1 MLSIVDLRDFLEINR
16 SLYQFTASSAAA
28 QAQAVEA
35 LVRLLASRQGL
46 PAERLLGRTAVPQ
59 PSASVGSTVAAARTA
74 STGR

>member
-1 MLSIVDLRDFLEINR
+1 MLSIVDLKDFLEINR

-46 PAERLLGRTAVPQ
+46 PAESLLGRTALPHA
-59 PSASVGSTVAAARTA
+59 SASVGSPGAAPRVA
-74 STGR
+74 STAH

>member
-16 SLYQFTASSAAA
+16 SLYQFTANSAAA

-46 PAERLLGRTAVPQ
+46 APDQLLERPARPVRAD
-59 PSASVGSTVAAARTA
+59 AAARGA
-74 STGR
+74 GAAVH

>member
-35 LVRLLASRQGL
+35 LIRLLASRQGL
-46 PAERLLGRTAVPQ
+46 APDQFLEQPVPPAMTGVSAAVH
-59 PSASVGSTVAAARTA
+59 
-74 STGR
+74 